1 MIDSILLF
9 PYYFALKFR
18 NALYDKGIKKS
29 HKAEVPTICIG
40 NISVGGTG
48 KTPHTEMVLRELL
61 ASDEW
66 AGKQIAVLSRGYK
79 RESRGFQQ
87 VVEKG
92 SAAMF
97 GDEPLQI
104 KKNFPAVTVAVDKD
118 RIEGCRFLCHPD
130 DLQES
135 RKARLCWDR
144 NFPHSDL
151 IVLDDAFQY
160 RKLKAD
166 LNIVLVDYNRPLH
179 KDHLMPLGS
188 LRDLPGR
195 IEDADVIIVTKC
207 PSIMNDWDMTVWAE
221 TLGIRNYSTVECSG
235 TSAGGR
241 QQHVF
246 FTYIDYCPPK
256 PVYETSDARYV
267 YSKRMILFT
276 GIAKD
281 KPLRNFLSDRYK
293 IVKRFSFPDHHRFV
307 WADFQKI
314 QSAVN
319 RWPTAA
325 VATTEKD
332 AQRVLDYA
340 GLPLSL
346 RERMLMIP
354 IRVAFVTP
362 GQRDIFR
369 KILLSV
375 R

>member
-1 MIDSILLF
+1 MIDKFLLF
-9 PYYFALKFR
+9 PYYFVLKLR
-18 NALYDKGIKKS
+18 NRMYDNGVCKVR
-29 HKAEVPTICIG
+29 KAEVPTVCIG
-40 NISVGGTG
+40 NLAVGGTG
-48 KTPHTEMVLRELL
+48 KTPHTEMILRELL
-61 ASDEW
+61 ASDKW
-66 AGKQIAVLSRGYK
+66 RKSNVAVLSRGYK
-79 RESRGFQQ
+79 RESRGFQN
-87 VVEKG
+87 VTVKG

-104 KKNFPAVTVAVDKD
+104 KKNFPDVTVAVDKN
-118 RIEGCRFLCHPD
+118 RIEGCHLLRHPEE
-130 DLQES
+130 LQDS
-135 RKARLCWDR
+135 RIGRRCWDK
-144 NFPHSDL
+144 NFPPADI

-195 IEDADVIIVTKC
+195 IEDADIIIVTKC
-207 PSIMNDWDMTVWAE
+207 PRNMDDWNRTVWAE
-221 TLGIRNYSTVECSG
+221 TLGIRDYSTVDCSG

-241 QQHVF
+241 KQLIF
-246 FTYIDYCPPK
+246 FSYIEYCPPK
-256 PVYETSDARYV
+256 PVFETSDSRYI

-281 KPLRNFLSDRYK
+281 KPLRNYLSDSYK
-293 IVKRFSFPDHHRFV
+293 VVRRFSFPDHHRFV
-307 WADFQKI
+307 WGDFQKI
-314 QSAVN
+314 QTAVN

-325 VATTEKD
+325 IGTTEKD

-354 IRVAFVTP
+354 IKVEFMTSLERE
-362 GQRDIFR
+362 IFR
-369 KILLSV
+369 AKLLSV
-375 R
+375 